1 MHRSLPVRQQIRIRY
16 LACECIDIM
25 SGFLGW
31 QLEDTN
37 RVRALLPRRAKMPS
51 TRKELL
57 TKVSMSLHGYRIQT
71 APLKRNKPTRP
82 SDRTARTE
90 FAGDADIG

>member
-1 MHRSLPVRQQIRIRY
+1 
-16 LACECIDIM
+16 M

-37 RVRALLPRRAKMPS
+37 RVPALLPRRAKMPS

-57 TKVSMSLHGYRIQT
+57 TKVSMSLHDLGT
-71 APLKRNKPTRP
+71 NLKQRR
-82 SDRTARTE
+82 
-90 FAGDADIG
+90 